1 MIQWMAKEHGM
12 LPVQQM
18 GAHQGQSTKLVLALL
33 LAQIWM
39 VWEEPDAVAT
49 VLSLD
54 ISGAFNR
61 VQKEQLHQILLRRGI
76 PSSLAGWVL
85 SFMSD

>member
-1 MIQWMAKEHGM
+1 M
-12 LPVQQM
+12 L
-18 GAHQGQSTKLVLALL
+18 G
-33 LAQIWM
+33 QIWT
-39 VWEEPDAVAT
+39 VWEEPDMVAT

-54 ISGAFNR
+54 ISGAFDR
-61 VQKEQLHQILLRRGI
+61 VLKEQLHQILLRRGI

>member
-1 MIQWMAKEHGM
+1 MIQQMAEECGM
-12 LPVQQM
+12 LPAQQM
-18 GAHQGQSTKLVLALL
+18 GAHQGQSTELVLALL
-33 LAQIWM
+33 LVQIWT
-39 VWEEPDAVAT
+39 VWEELDMVAT

-54 ISGAFNR
+54 ISGAFDR